1 MDNTVTAIATEVTG
15 RPKEIMEEYLKL
27 LDAHVQDV
35 KNGVADEVLEVAEFA
50 QMMFISPKHL
60 SNTIHEVTGMSP
72 CALYEQRL
80 LKISK
85 ELILDTDD
93 SIASIARH
101 LMYDP
106 SNFSK
111 FFKRFVG
118 VTPKQYRDTHR
129 A

>member
-1 MDNTVTAIATEVTG
+1 MDNKATAIAKEATG

-27 LDAHVQDV
+27 LDAHVQDI
-35 KNGVADEVLEVAEFA
+35 KNGVADEVLEVRKFA

-60 SNTIHEVTGMSP
+60 SNTIHEVTGMSS

-80 LKISK
+80 VKISK
-85 ELILDTDD
+85 ELILETDD

-118 VTPKQYRDTHR
+118 VTPKQYRDSHR